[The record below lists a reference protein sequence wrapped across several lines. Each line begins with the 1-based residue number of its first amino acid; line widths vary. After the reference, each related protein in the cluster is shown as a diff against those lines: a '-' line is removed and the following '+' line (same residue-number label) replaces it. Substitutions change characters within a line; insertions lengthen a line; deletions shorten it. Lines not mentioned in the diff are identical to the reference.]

1 MGLFD
6 FLTKEVEPNQ
16 AKQQTRRSKSTPDFS
31 ARLKKNQPNNPQA
44 DNDGNVPVRVFK
56 PTSFDDVCAVI
67 DFLLLGKPAIVNV
80 EAVKEQTIQRVMD
93 ILSGACYALHGT
105 MSEISHNIY
114 LISPSTQM
122 I

>member
-1 MGLFD
+1 MGLFN

-16 AKQQTRRSKSTPDFS
+16 SKQTTRRTRSNQDFS
-31 ARLKKNQPNNPQA
+31 ARLNKNQANNPQP

-93 ILSGACYALHGT
+93 ILSGACYALSGT
-105 MSEISHNIY
+105 MSEIAHNIY

>member
-6 FLTKEVEPNQ
+6 FLTKEVDNNQVNKPRREKATPSFSSRLKTNQ
-16 AKQQTRRSKSTPDFS
+16 AKEQHQPDS
-31 ARLKKNQPNNPQA
+31 
-44 DNDGNVPVRVFK
+44 DGNVAVRVFK
-56 PTSFDDVCAVI
+56 PTSFDDVCAVM

-80 EAVKEQTIQRVMD
+80 EAIKEQTIQRVMD
-93 ILSGACYALHGT
+93 ILSGACYALNGS
-105 MSEISHNIY
+105 MSEIAHNIY

>member
-16 AKQQTRRSKSTPDFS
+16 QKQSRREKSTPGFS
-31 ARLKKNQPNNPQA
+31 ARLKSNQAQNPQP
-44 DNDGNVPVRVFK
+44 DDDGNVAVRVFK